1 MSDNQDLCTMSVS
14 DLAMEYNTLD
24 WACTADN
31 QKDED
36 VRRMQ
41 NRLADVMTELERR
54 DGYTCPECGAQDREC
69 SVGREIEHKPNC
81 SMGQVPVQFHTS
93 LQVRTFAN
101 TREDIDAMVAD
112 VEVQMKAKLL
122 LTRHRKHWSKC
133 DLHFLVSRLKDEVK
147 ELEEA
152 CMDFE
157 LMKSSQHRKAVI
169 SELSDVMN
177 FAAFAMDNL
186 MHAGTRP
193 WDSKEGS

>member
-1 MSDNQDLCTMSVS
+1 MSDNQDLRTMSVS
-14 DLAMEYNTLD
+14 DLAMEYNSLD
-24 WACTADN
+24 WACTSDD

-41 NRLADVMTELERR
+41 NRQADVMTELERR
-54 DGYTCPECGAQDREC
+54 DGYTCPEG
-69 SVGREIEHKPNC
+69 
-81 SMGQVPVQFHTS
+81 
-93 LQVRTFAN
+93 RTFAN